1 MITEPL
7 LSDYLTEE
15 EAARELGVCTKTLKR
30 WHVLGTGPAVTRLG
44 RRILYRRITLAGWLV
59 GREQARVSHGHR

>member
-30 WHVLGTGPAVTRLG
+30 WHALGAGPAVTRLG
-44 RRILYRRITLAGWLV
+44 RRVLYRRATLAAWLV
-59 GREQARVSHGHR
+59 SRERPTA